1 MFTLPTTHH
10 LLLSNKMEE
19 LWIIYSVTA
28 HQCTAYYNI
37 DRDILQ
43 DSVAWG
49 MHINSTT
56 SDYSHLYIASPCD
69 VVYNASH

>member
-1 MFTLPTTHH
+1 MFTLPTTNH

-19 LWIIYSVTA
+19 LCMDHIQCNGSSMYSILQ
-28 HQCTAYYNI
+28 H
-37 DRDILQ
+37 ILQ